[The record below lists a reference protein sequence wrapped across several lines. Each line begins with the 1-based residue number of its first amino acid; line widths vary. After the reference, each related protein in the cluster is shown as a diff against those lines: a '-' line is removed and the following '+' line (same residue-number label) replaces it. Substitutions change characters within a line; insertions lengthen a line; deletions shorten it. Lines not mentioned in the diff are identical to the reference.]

1 MRQDIRLIIS
11 IVISAV
17 LLGLVVVYCINA
29 WMPTEPIAWILWGA
43 MVVCGISAIY
53 RISNLAKALGML
65 KSDNKEKE

>member
-29 WMPTEPIAWILWGA
+29 WMPTEPNAWILWGA
-43 MVVCGISAIY
+43 SVAVGIVAIL
-53 RISNLAKALGML
+53 RIASLAKLLG
-65 KSDNKEKE
+65 KKDAE

>member
-29 WMPTEPIAWILWGA
+29 WMPTEPLAWIIWGVMA
-43 MVVCGISAIY
+43 ICGVTAVY

>member
-1 MRQDIRLIIS
+1 MRQDIRLIVS

-29 WMPTEPIAWILWGA
+29 WMPTEPVAWIIWGA
-43 MVVCGISAIY
+43 MAVCGISAIY

-65 KSDNKEKE
+65 KNDNKEKE

>member
-29 WMPTEPIAWILWGA
+29 WMPTEPNAWILWGA
-43 MVVCGISAIY
+43 SVAVGIVTIL
-53 RISNLAKALGML
+53 RIASLAKLLG
-65 KSDNKEKE
+65 KKDKE

>member
-29 WMPTEPIAWILWGA
+29 WMPTEPNAWILWGA
-43 MVVCGISAIY
+43 SVAVGIVAIL
-53 RISNLAKALGML
+53 RIASLAKLLG
-65 KSDNKEKE
+65 KKDKE

>member
-29 WMPTEPIAWILWGA
+29 WMPTEPLAWVLWGA
-43 MVVCGISAIY
+43 MFVCGISAIY
-53 RISNLAKALGML
+53 RISKLAKALGML
-65 KSDNKEKE
+65 KDNDDKE

>member
-29 WMPTEPIAWILWGA
+29 WMPTEPNAWILWGA
-43 MVVCGISAIY
+43 SVAVGISAIY

-65 KSDNKEKE
+65 KNDNKEKE

>member
-29 WMPTEPIAWILWGA
+29 WIPTEPNAWILWGA
-43 MVVCGISAIY
+43 SVAVGIVTIL
-53 RISNLAKALGML
+53 RIASLAKLLG
-65 KSDNKEKE
+65 KKDEE

>member
-29 WMPTEPIAWILWGA
+29 SMSTEPNAWILWGA
-43 MVVCGISAIY
+43 SVAVGIVAIL
-53 RISNLAKALGML
+53 RIASLAKLLG
-65 KSDNKEKE
+65 KKDEE

>member
-17 LLGLVVVYCINA
+17 LLGLVVEYCVNA
-29 WMPTEPIAWILWGA
+29 WMPTEPNAWILWGA
-43 MVVCGISAIY
+43 MVVCGILSIY

-65 KSDNKEKE
+65 KNDNKEKE

>member
-29 WMPTEPIAWILWGA
+29 WMPTEPNAWILWGA
-43 MVVCGISAIY
+43 SVAVGIVAIL
-53 RISNLAKALGML
+53 RIASLAKLLG
-65 KSDNKEKE
+65 KKDEE

>member
-29 WMPTEPIAWILWGA
+29 WMPTETNAWILWGTSVA
-43 MVVCGISAIY
+43 VGIVAIL
-53 RISNLAKALGML
+53 RIASLAKLLG
-65 KSDNKEKE
+65 KKDEE

>member
-17 LLGLVVVYCINA
+17 LLGLVVVYCTNA

-43 MVVCGISAIY
+43 MAVCGISAIY

>member
-29 WMPTEPIAWILWGA
+29 WMPTEPNAWILWGA
-43 MVVCGISAIY
+43 SVAVGIVAII
-53 RISNLAKALGML
+53 RIASLAKLLG
-65 KSDNKEKE
+65 KKDEE

>member
-29 WMPTEPIAWILWGA
+29 WMPTEPNAWILWGA
-43 MVVCGISAIY
+43 SVAVGIVTIL
-53 RISNLAKALGML
+53 RIASLAKLLG
-65 KSDNKEKE
+65 KKDEE